1 MKIGKKWNL
10 LVTLILVFLSESL
23 NLITVKYSRSH
34 VVKSDRILKDRKACL
49 VASPGNIDFPGWGW
63 VYGENDVVL
72 EMPQEYIRGNA
83 WVPCSVLAYHI
94 TNVKCD
100 S

>member
-1 MKIGKKWNL
+1 MKIGKKMKSFSNFDPC
-10 LVTLILVFLSESL
+10 FLSESL

-72 EMPQEYIRGNA
+72 EMP
-83 WVPCSVLAYHI
+83 
-94 TNVKCD
+94 
-100 S
+100 

>member
-1 MKIGKKWNL
+1 MKIGKKMKSFSNFDPCF
-10 LVTLILVFLSESL
+10 FLSESL

-72 EMPQEYIRGNA
+72 EMP
-83 WVPCSVLAYHI
+83 
-94 TNVKCD
+94 
-100 S
+100 